1 KSFKTMK
8 AIDTIRYTL
17 FAFCY
22 LFWVASAVLISVG
35 IYAKTA
41 KEGGVVDSLTADPA
55 LILIVIGSL
64 MFIITFFGCFGA
76 LRDVTAL
83 LYIFT
88 VILAAVLLLQ
98 IAAAALGFL
107 FSDMVLGRTE
117 MLMRR
122 GIAQYRDDM
131 DLENIIDFVQKK
143 FQCCGVQQYRDW
155 SLNVYF
161 ECVDPNPSL
170 ERCGVPFSCCVRRRN
185 ESVLNTMCG
194 YGVQSLDAESV
205 KEHIYADGCL
215 DKIVT
220 WGKQN
225 LLLIGGL
232 TIGLLGLEIF
242 MITLAAIQIFQLKK
256 EQMEGSEDSHTGKE
270 KRSLKD

>member
-1 KSFKTMK
+1 MFPK
-8 AIDTIRYTL
+8 D
-17 FAFCY
+17 
-22 LFWVASAVLISVG
+22 IS
-35 IYAKTA
+35 K
-41 KEGGVVDSLTADPA
+41 GVVDSLTADPA

>member
-1 KSFKTMK
+1 MK

-107 FSDMVLGRTE
+107 FSDM
-117 MLMRR
+117 
-122 GIAQYRDDM
+122 
-131 DLENIIDFVQKK
+131 